1 MFQLAWGLVGDGSA
15 VRQDL
20 YERWHRGDV
29 ARNRT
34 NLYITFDQTSPWSEC
49 ST

>member
-1 MFQLAWGLVGDGSA
+1 MFRLAWDLVGDGSA
-15 VRQDL
+15 RQDL
-20 YERWHRGDV
+20 YERWYRGDV
-29 ARNRT
+29 VRNRT